1 MILSAVCFCVSC
13 ADITV
18 FSFGRY
24 YLESMHVD
32 EGGSPSPYFHRL
44 DDIADPVV
52 TGRLTWRHAAARRGT
67 SPDYSRFP

>member
-24 YLESMHVD
+24 YLESMHVG
-32 EGGSPSPYFHRL
+32 EGGSPVPIST
-44 DDIADPVV
+44 D
-52 TGRLTWRHAAARRGT
+52 
-67 SPDYSRFP
+67 